1 MCIEE
6 DVGVKDLEANMK
18 RLLIRLTGLMV
29 TAAIV
34 LSTSGIAMA
43 TEVEGQDNGTDVA
56 ATEPAEIPD
65 TAEPA
70 PVKEEEPAPAAEP
83 AAEEPAEEKPAA
95 NEPAEE
101 PAKEEEPAA
110 KGPAAPA
117 KDDAPAGEPKDQD
130 AEEKA
135 PTESKSF
142 KFKLDKSNDEL
153 AEEYIN
159 RAFGKTSVR
168 KRSIDYT
175 AQLDDTGRIFY
186 NYLLTEFTK
195 IASGERSSTILDYPN
210 LYFEKEDLGLP
221 SSCTGSDI
229 WDAACTRVNNAF
241 TAAVNALLQSC
252 PYELYW
258 YDKTQNCQLGY
269 GGSYSS
275 SYAIISDIQMVF
287 VVAQAYRADSDPYSV
302 VTAYGTSVV
311 TARDNAL
318 EIISKNASLD
328 DYNKLKAYRDAICDL
343 TEYNNPAAQGGVAYG
358 NPWQMIW
365 VFDGDDSTR
374 VVCEGY
380 SKAFQ
385 FLCDNSTFQNDVF
398 TYCVTGKMD
407 GVNHMWNVVHMDDGN
422 NYLVDVTNCDSLGRD
437 VLFLRGKASN
447 YAGGPGYNIS
457 VSLYGIS
464 NYEYAYDTEGAYQTP
479 DIATSDYV
487 YNPGP
492 TPVTE
497 PAFATS
503 HGMVLSGEIGVR
515 FIVDFPENYDT
526 TGCYVDFA
534 ISSGR
539 TGSVNYSDSL
549 VNLNNTSQR
558 YFIFYVNPIELA
570 DTITAT
576 LHYGDN
582 KTAEDT
588 YSAMTYIQYVQTNLK
603 DDPAW
608 TATYDLINSLQDYG
622 YYMQQSGWSDGYTH
636 TPIEAPVKTLDFGD
650 MYVANRGLDNYSLD
664 KTLNDSGIE
673 DSVKVRLSIAS
684 QTELRV
690 SVKPG
695 SGVKLLS
702 TDCTPRMI
710 NNEQYYQFSRKNI
723 GPKALGDDMTFMIA
737 TDHGL
742 AVIRVS
748 VMYYVKIALASTS
761 FTEAQKYALVAYYNY
776 YVSAMAYGN

>member
-65 TAEPA
+65 TVEPA
-70 PVKEEEPAPAAEP
+70 PVKEEEPAPAGET
-83 AAEEPAEEKPAA
+83 AAEEPAAPAKADDPAA
-95 NEPAEE
+95 KEPAEE

-110 KGPAAPA
+110 KVPAAPA
-117 KDDAPAGEPKDQD
+117 EGDIP
-130 AEEKA
+130 EEGNDK
-135 PTESKSF
+135 TVFDVTVERKGSV
-142 KFKLDKSNDEL
+142 KLDKDNDAL
-153 AEEYIN
+153 AEDYIN
-159 RAFGKTSVR
+159 RVFDKVKLT
-168 KRSIDYT
+168 KRSS
-175 AQLDDTGRIFY
+175 Y
-186 NYLLTEFTK
+186 NYASGLSGNNLAVYTYLNGQIAKVAAGEISSTEFSIPGIDFT
-195 IASGERSSTILDYPN
+195 A
-210 LYFEKEDLGLP
+210 EDLGLSDLSDP
-221 SSCTGSDI
+221 S
-229 WDAACTRVNNAF
+229 AAF
-241 TAAVNALLQSC
+241 SAAIDTIDSYIPEIIDTLVMAN
-252 PYELYW
+252 PYNFYW
-258 YDKTQNCQLGY
+258 FGN
-269 GGSYSS
+269 SYSWVYGAS
-275 SYAIISDIQMVF
+275 LGGNKLTLLIDISFKVSVNYQGANEYIV
-287 VVAQAYRADSDPYSV
+287 DSKYGALV
-302 VTAYGTSVV
+302 NTAHEK
-311 TARDNAL
+311 AL
-318 EIISKNASLD
+318 GIVNKYASLD
-328 DYNKLKAYRDAICDL
+328 DYNKLKAYRDEICDL
-343 TEYNNPAAQGGVAYG
+343 TEYNTPASQGGVAYG

-365 VFDGDDSTR
+365 VFDGDPDTT

-385 FLCDNSTFQNDVF
+385 FLCDSSTFQNSNV
-398 TYCVTGKMD
+398 YVNSVTGQMD
-407 GVNHMWNVVHMDDGN
+407 GGNHMWNVVHMDDGN

-447 YAGGPGYNIS
+447 LTGKLGYNIA
-457 VSLYGIS
+457 VSLQSIS
-464 NYEYAYDTEGAYQTP
+464 NIVYEYDTDSLTP

-497 PAFATS
+497 PAFTTS
-503 HGMVLSGEIGVR
+503 HGMVLEGEIGVR
-515 FIVDFPENYDT
+515 FIVTFPENFDT

-539 TGSVNYSDSL
+539 TASVNYSDSL
-549 VNLNNTSQR
+549 VNPNNASQR

-570 DTITAT
+570 DAITAT

-582 KTAEDT
+582 QTAEDT
-588 YSAMTYIQYVQTNLK
+588 YSAMAYIQYVQTNLK

-608 TATYDLINSLQDYG
+608 ADTYVLVNSLQDYG

-636 TPIEAPVKTLDFGD
+636 TPITAPVKTLGSAD
-650 MYVANRGLDNYSLD
+650 MNAANEALANFSISKALGN
-664 KTLNDSGIE
+664 SGIE
-673 DSVKVRLSIAS
+673 DSVNVGLSIAS

-695 SGVKLLS
+695 SGVTITS
-702 TDCTPRMI
+702 TNCIPRTI

-723 GPKALGDDMTFMIA
+723 GPKALGNNMAFTIVTDQGTA
-737 TDHGL
+737 T
-742 AVIRVS
+742 VNVS
-748 VMYYVKIALASTS
+748 VMYYVRVALSSTALS
-761 FTEAQKYALVAYYNY
+761 EAQKYALVAYYNY

>member
-18 RLLIRLTGLMV
+18 KILIRLTGLIV
-29 TAAIV
+29 TLSIV
-34 LSTSGIAMA
+34 LSTGGMAMA
-43 TEVEGQDNGTDVA
+43 TETEGQDNGTGVA

-70 PVKEEEPAPAAEP
+70 PEKEEEPAAAEEP
-83 AAEEPAEEKPAA
+83 AAEKPAEEKPAA

-117 KDDAPAGEPKDQD
+117 KDNEPAESKEKTVINVTIDHKGSAKLGKDNDALAEDYINKVFGITKLTKRSSYNYASGLSGNNLAVYTYLNGQIAKVAAGEISSTEFNIPGIDFT
-130 AEEKA
+130 AEELGLSDLSDMNA
-135 PTESKSF
+135 AYHAAIDTIDS
-142 KFKLDKSNDEL
+142 
-153 AEEYIN
+153 YIPEIIN
-159 RAFGKTSVR
+159 TLIQANP
-168 KRSIDYT
+168 Y
-175 AQLDDTGRIFY
+175 
-186 NYLLTEFTK
+186 
-195 IASGERSSTILDYPN
+195 N
-210 LYFEKEDLGLP
+210 LYWFGNSYSWGYGASSDGVIFSLLP
-221 SSCTGSDI
+221 CINLKVSENYRGANEYTVDSKYGSL
-229 WDAACTRVNNAF
+229 VN
-241 TAAVNALLQSC
+241 TAHENAL
-252 PYELYW
+252 
-258 YDKTQNCQLGY
+258 G
-269 GGSYSS
+269 
-275 SYAIISDIQMVF
+275 IV
-287 VVAQAYRADSDPYSV
+287 
-302 VTAYGTSVV
+302 
-311 TARDNAL
+311 
-318 EIISKNASLD
+318 ASLD
-328 DYNKLKAYRDAICDL
+328 DYNKLKAYRDEICDL
-343 TEYNNPAAQGGVAYG
+343 TEYNEPASQGGVAYG

-365 VFDGDDSTR
+365 VFDGDPNTT

-385 FLCDNSTFQNDVF
+385 FLCDSSTFQNSNV
-398 TYCVTGKMD
+398 YVNSVTGQMD
-407 GVNHMWNVVHMDDGN
+407 GGNHMWNVVHMDDGN

-447 YAGGPGYNIS
+447 LTGKLGYNIA
-457 VSLYGIS
+457 VSLHSIS
-464 NYEYAYDTEGAYQTP
+464 NIVYEYDTDSLTP

-503 HGMVLSGEIGVR
+503 HGMVLEGEIGVR
-515 FIVDFPENYDT
+515 FIVTFPENFDT

-539 TGSVNYSDSL
+539 TASVNYSDSL
-549 VNLNNTSQR
+549 INPNNASQR

-582 KTAEDT
+582 QTAEDT
-588 YSAMTYIQYVQTNLK
+588 YSAMAYIKYVQTNLK

-608 TATYDLINSLQDYG
+608 ADTYVLVNSLQDYG

-636 TPIEAPVKTLDFGD
+636 TPITAPVKTLGSAD
-650 MYVANRGLDNYSLD
+650 MNAANEALANFSISKALGN
-664 KTLNDSGIE
+664 SGIE
-673 DSVKVRLSIAS
+673 DSINVGLSIAS

-695 SGVKLLS
+695 SSVTITS
-702 TDCTPRMI
+702 TNCIPRTI

-723 GPKALGDDMTFMIA
+723 GPKALGNNMAFTIVTDQGTA
-737 TDHGL
+737 T
-742 AVIRVS
+742 VNVS
-748 VMYYVKIALASTS
+748 VMYYVRVALSS
-761 FTEAQKYALVAYYNY
+761 
-776 YVSAMAYGN
+776 

>member
-18 RLLIRLTGLMV
+18 RILIRLTGLIV
-29 TAAIV
+29 TLSIV
-34 LSTSGIAMA
+34 LSTGGMAMA
-43 TEVEGQDNGTDVA
+43 TETEGQDNGTGVA

-70 PVKEEEPAPAAEP
+70 PVKEEEPAAAEEP
-83 AAEEPAEEKPAA
+83 AAEKPAEEKPAA

-175 AQLDDTGRIFY
+175 AQLDDTGRVFY

-195 IASGERSSTILDYPN
+195 IASGERSSTILDYPD

-229 WDAACTRVNNAF
+229 WNAACTRVNNAF

-664 KTLNDSGIE
+664 KTLNDTGIE
-673 DSVKVRLSIAS
+673 DSVKVGLSIAS

>member
-29 TAAIV
+29 TTAIV

-65 TAEPA
+65 TVEPA
-70 PVKEEEPAPAAEP
+70 PVKEEEPAPAGEP
-83 AAEEPAEEKPAA
+83 AAEEPAAPAKADNPAA
-95 NEPAEE
+95 KEPAEE

-117 KDDAPAGEPKDQD
+117 EGDIP
-130 AEEKA
+130 EEGNDK
-135 PTESKSF
+135 TVFDVTVERKGSV
-142 KFKLDKSNDEL
+142 KLDKDNDAL
-153 AEEYIN
+153 AEDYIN
-159 RAFGKTSVR
+159 RVFDKVKLT
-168 KRSIDYT
+168 KRSS
-175 AQLDDTGRIFY
+175 Y
-186 NYLLTEFTK
+186 NYASGLSGNNLAVYTYLNGQIAKVAAGEISSTEFSIPGIDFT
-195 IASGERSSTILDYPN
+195 A
-210 LYFEKEDLGLP
+210 EDLGLSDLSDP
-221 SSCTGSDI
+221 SAAFSAAIDTIDSYIPEIIDTLVMANPYNFYWFGNSYSWVYGASLGGNKLTLLIDI
-229 WDAACTRVNNAF
+229 SFKVSVNYQGANEYIVDSKYGALVN
-241 TAAVNALLQSC
+241 TAHENAL
-252 PYELYW
+252 
-258 YDKTQNCQLGY
+258 G
-269 GGSYSS
+269 
-275 SYAIISDIQMVF
+275 I
-287 VVAQAYRADSDPYSV
+287 
-302 VTAYGTSVV
+302 VTKY
-311 TARDNAL
+311 
-318 EIISKNASLD
+318 ASLD
-328 DYNKLKAYRDAICDL
+328 DYNKLKAYRDEICDL
-343 TEYNNPAAQGGVAYG
+343 TEYNTPASQGGVAYG

-365 VFDGDDSTR
+365 VFDGDPDTT

-385 FLCDNSTFQNDVF
+385 FLCDSSTFQNSNV
-398 TYCVTGKMD
+398 YVNSVTGQMD

-447 YAGGPGYNIS
+447 LAGGPGYNIS

-673 DSVKVRLSIAS
+673 DSVKVGLSIAS

>member
-1 MCIEE
+1 MAGYRLCGTKYAQTPYYIENISTSIYSIEE
-6 DVGVKDLEANMK
+6 LCYYFYNNIP
-18 RLLIRLTGLMV
+18 LINAG
-29 TAAIV
+29 
-34 LSTSGIAMA
+34 SNWF
-43 TEVEGQDNGTDVA
+43 D
-56 ATEPAEIPD
+56 
-65 TAEPA
+65 
-70 PVKEEEPAPAAEP
+70 
-83 AAEEPAEEKPAA
+83 AA
-95 NEPAEE
+95 NEIEFIL
-101 PAKEEEPAA
+101 
-110 KGPAAPA
+110 
-117 KDDAPAGEPKDQD
+117 DDKRELVFVLSSLD
-130 AEEKA
+130 EKKRRKCMMDL
-135 PTESKSF
+135 PD
-142 KFKLDKSNDEL
+142 LPDRP
-153 AEEYIN
+153 N
-159 RAFGKTSVR
+159 RATRIRLKLFCSSADVCHV
-168 KRSIDYT
+168 T
-175 AQLDDTGRIFY
+175 A
-186 NYLLTEFTK
+186 
-195 IASGERSSTILDYPN
+195 
-210 LYFEKEDLGLP
+210 EDLGLSDLSDP
-221 SSCTGSDI
+221 S
-229 WDAACTRVNNAF
+229 AAF
-241 TAAVNALLQSC
+241 SAAIDTIDSYIPEIIDTLVMAN
-252 PYELYW
+252 PYNFYW
-258 YDKTQNCQLGY
+258 FGN
-269 GGSYSS
+269 SYSWVYGAS
-275 SYAIISDIQMVF
+275 LGGNKLTLLIDISFKVSVNYQGANEYIV
-287 VVAQAYRADSDPYSV
+287 DSKYGALV
-302 VTAYGTSVV
+302 NTAHEK
-311 TARDNAL
+311 AL
-318 EIISKNASLD
+318 GIVNKYASLD
-328 DYNKLKAYRDAICDL
+328 DYNKLKAYRDEICDL
-343 TEYNNPAAQGGVAYG
+343 TEYNTPASQGGVAYG

-365 VFDGDDSTR
+365 VFDGDPDTT

-385 FLCDNSTFQNDVF
+385 FLCDSSTFQNSNV
-398 TYCVTGKMD
+398 YVNSVTGQMD
-407 GVNHMWNVVHMDDGN
+407 GGNHMWNVVHMDDGN

-447 YAGGPGYNIS
+447 LTGKLGYNIA
-457 VSLYGIS
+457 VSLQSIS
-464 NYEYAYDTEGAYQTP
+464 NIVYEYDTDSLTP

-549 VNLNNTSQR
+549 VNLNNASQR

-636 TPIEAPVKTLDFGD
+636 TPITAPVKTLGSAD
-650 MYVANRGLDNYSLD
+650 MNAANEALANFSISKALGN
-664 KTLNDSGIE
+664 SGIE
-673 DSVKVRLSIAS
+673 DSVNVGLSIAS

-695 SGVKLLS
+695 SGVTITS
-702 TDCTPRMI
+702 TNCIPRTI

-723 GPKALGDDMTFMIA
+723 GPKALGNNMAFTIVTDQGTA
-737 TDHGL
+737 T
-742 AVIRVS
+742 VNVS
-748 VMYYVKIALASTS
+748 VMYYVRVALSSTALS
-761 FTEAQKYALVAYYNY
+761 EAQKYALVAYYNY